1 MKLYFLS
8 RVLSPSLLCPRLAL
22 PLPSFTHSCLP
33 LALAYRPPSV
43 FTSALRSLS
52 CRQTQTIL
60 LSSPHVPLGYP
71 TPTFLFIS
79 PLPTAN
85 IPVGSPR
92 LPPIQSTDCS
102 PLTLPRTTIPSST
115 WTLIQ
120 NLRKRLLV
128 HRQSKCISILPS
140 YTFPTWPRRPFVSL
154 ANLFLIR
161 SSLPSEALEEFLS
174 ILRPSL
180 FPPRSPILRPL
191 RYPVSSLHDRTLTL
205 PSKPLGG
212 IDNLTVLPRDDS
224 RTPVKQSGA
233 SLSSRAPQLCENEE
247 NDVRPETPTRF
258 FSSGPL
264 GMPFASS
271 PHLPHSFRP

>member
-1 MKLYFLS
+1 MHTYPSS
-8 RVLSPSLLCPRLAL
+8 RLTPSQPGPAALLSPSL
-22 PLPSFTHSCLP
+22 T
-33 LALAYRPPSV
+33 Y
-43 FTSALRSLS
+43 
-52 CRQTQTIL
+52 
-60 LSSPHVPLGYP
+60 
-71 TPTFLFIS
+71 
-79 PLPTAN
+79 
-85 IPVGSPR
+85 
-92 LPPIQSTDCS
+92 
-102 PLTLPRTTIPSST
+102 
-115 WTLIQ
+115 
-120 NLRKRLLV
+120 
-128 HRQSKCISILPS
+128 
-140 YTFPTWPRRPFVSL
+140 
-154 ANLFLIR
+154 FLIR

-205 PSKPLGG
+205 PPKPLGG

-247 NDVRPETPTRF
+247 NDVGPETPTRF

-271 PHLPHSFRP
+271 PSEFCPSLAPITRIADVHILTCQ

>member
-1 MKLYFLS
+1 MLEWKEDDELGEKKDSIERRRLYIAVDNFKVDQFTSHVPSSLNRGPFESRRPDDVPRVLVPSLCTLESRPRSKHREKTHHLIVRLYFLS
-8 RVLSPSLLCPRLAL
+8 RVLSPSLLCPRLDL

-140 YTFPTWPRRPFVSL
+140 YTFPTRPRRPFVSL
-154 ANLFLIR
+154 ANLFSYQI
-161 SSLPSEALEEFLS
+161 
-174 ILRPSL
+174 
-180 FPPRSPILRPL
+180 
-191 RYPVSSLHDRTLTL
+191 
-205 PSKPLGG
+205 
-212 IDNLTVLPRDDS
+212 
-224 RTPVKQSGA
+224 
-233 SLSSRAPQLCENEE
+233 
-247 NDVRPETPTRF
+247 
-258 FSSGPL
+258 
-264 GMPFASS
+264 
-271 PHLPHSFRP
+271 